1 MNTSSDQRTDAPTA
15 WQNAAAIYRHD
26 EPPPELE
33 ATLLARFGE
42 VRAAANVVPSVPLKA
57 ARPHVSWW
65 SRIAAP
71 SRVRPVWLA
80 ACSTAA
86 VAAIGLSLWLTV
98 FRAAPDV
105 TTPFM
110 LVAEPDNGKL
120 NVAQMVRVSVSREA
134 MLDFGI
140 PVPPQQLQ
148 EPVRAEMLLG
158 QRGELLAV
166 RFIEKPAPR
175 RFSFD

>member
-1 MNTSSDQRTDAPTA
+1 MNTSPDQRHDSTSA
-15 WQNAAAIYRHD
+15 WQSAAAIYRRD
-26 EPPPELE
+26 EPLPELE

-42 VRAAANVVPSVPLKA
+42 LRAVSIEQTSGQLPNAP
-57 ARPHVSWW
+57 RVSWW
-65 SRIAAP
+65 SRIFAQLRA
-71 SRVRPVWLA
+71 RPVLA
-80 ACSTAA
+80 MTCSTAA
-86 VAAIGLSLWLTV
+86 VAAVGVSLWLTV
-98 FRAAPDV
+98 FRVIPDV

-166 RFIEKPAPR
+166 RFIEKPVRR